1 MIERKQ
7 RAQSSR
13 RTNQNFVDF
22 ESWTHVKI
30 FRSNQC
36 HNFLRDS
43 SFKIDVVSTNFPRGI
58 STSNRWPIDQDL
70 PIGCFLFIYVKI
82 YIYNIYIYIY
92 IVIKEKTDNI
102 FTVKIYRLLP
112 LSIHSLSLYKFRF
125 ESQIRLNSYKARYN
139 VVQGANR
146 ARFNF
151 YNKNW
156 QYTNNNDNI
165 KIKVKQK

>member
-1 MIERKQ
+1 MANRP
-7 RAQSSR
+7 RFAHW
-13 RTNQNFVDF
+13 V
-22 ESWTHVKI
+22 
-30 FRSNQC
+30 
-36 HNFLRDS
+36 L
-43 SFKIDVVSTNFPRGI
+43 SFYICKD
-58 STSNRWPIDQDL
+58 
-70 PIGCFLFIYVKI
+70 IY
-82 YIYNIYIYIY
+82 IYIYIY